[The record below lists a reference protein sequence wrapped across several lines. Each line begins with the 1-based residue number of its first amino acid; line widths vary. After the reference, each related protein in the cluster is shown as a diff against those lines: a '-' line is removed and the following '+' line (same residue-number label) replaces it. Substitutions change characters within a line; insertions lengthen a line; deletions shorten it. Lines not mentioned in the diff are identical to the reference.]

1 MNPLIKRTIKRIL
14 VKTVKPPLKICATFL
29 HRVMVMEDPDEGK
42 RGAPTFNGTG
52 EYLSYWHRRIVGE
65 VHSEFGHIKVPG
77 FPTARPQYAWGMV
90 WGAYLARA
98 LRIKRVSVMEL
109 GVAGG
114 NGLVILEVIAEKV
127 KSYFGIDI
135 DVYGFDGGAGYPK
148 PTDYRDTPNLFQEG
162 GYPMDVE
169 KLKKR
174 LRRAQLLLGPIDCT
188 IESFIQ
194 SKPAPAAFV
203 AFDMSLYSS
212 TIKALKL
219 FEADEKTLLPRIQCY
234 FGSSTGLTYSDF
246 NADRLAISEFN
257 DAHQLRKI
265 SPCYGL
271 DIMLPDSKTWAGRM
285 FLAHIFDHPLYGAD
299 DGMIKIRDNPL
310 IV

>member
-1 MNPLIKRTIKRIL
+1 MNPLIKRTIKRVM
-14 VKTVKPPLKICATFL
+14 VKTVKPSVKICADLL
-29 HRVMVMEDPDEGK
+29 HRVMVMEDSDQEKSGV
-42 RGAPTFNGTG
+42 PTFNSTG
-52 EYLSYWHRRIVGE
+52 EYLNYWHRRIVSE
-65 VHSEFGHIKVPG
+65 VHSEFGHINVPG
-77 FPTARPQYAWGMV
+77 FPTARPQYAWGVV

-98 LRIKRVSVMEL
+98 LGIKRVSVMEL

-127 KSYFGIDI
+127 KSCFGIDI
-135 DVYGFDGGAGYPK
+135 DVYGFDSGAGYPK
-148 PTDYRDTPNLFQEG
+148 PTDYRDTPNLFQGG
-162 GYPMDVE
+162 GYPMDAE

-174 LRRAQLLLGPIDCT
+174 LGKAELLLGPIDCT

-194 SKPAPAAFV
+194 SKPAPVAFV
-203 AFDMSLYSS
+203 SFDMSLYSS

-219 FEADEKTLLPRIQCY
+219 FEAHEKTLLPRIQCY

-257 DAHQLRKI
+257 GAHQLRKI

-271 DIMLPDSKTWAGRM
+271 DIMLPDSKPWSGRI

-299 DGMIKIRDNPL
+299 DGLIKIRDNPL
-310 IV
+310 LV

>member
-1 MNPLIKRTIKRIL
+1 MNPLIKRTIRRVL
-14 VKTVKPPLKICATFL
+14 VKTVKPPLNTCAKLL

-42 RGAPTFNGTG
+42 REVPTFNGTG
-52 EYLSYWHRRIVGE
+52 EYLNYWHRRIVRE

-77 FPTARPQYAWGMV
+77 FPTERPQYAWGVV

-98 LRIKRVSVMEL
+98 LGIKRVSVMEV

-114 NGLVILEVIAEKV
+114 NGLVILEVITEKV
-127 KSYFGIDI
+127 KSYLGIDI
-135 DVYGFDGGAGYPK
+135 DVYGFDSGTGYPK

-162 GYPMDVE
+162 GYPMDAE

-174 LRRAQLLLGPIDCT
+174 LRRAELLLGPIERT

-194 SKPAPAAFV
+194 SKPAPVAFV

-219 FEADEKTLLPRIQCY
+219 FEGDEAMLLPRIQCY
-234 FGSSTGLTYSDF
+234 FNSTMGQTYSDF
-246 NADRLAISEFN
+246 NGDRLAISEFN

-271 DIMLPDSKTWAGRM
+271 DTMLPDSKTWAGKI
-285 FLAHIFDHPLYGAD
+285 FLAHIFDHSRTGTMT
-299 DGMIKIRDNPL
+299 G
-310 IV
+310 

>member
-14 VKTVKPPLKICATFL
+14 VKTVKPPLNICANIL

-42 RGAPTFNGTG
+42 RGAPTFNATG
-52 EYLSYWHRRIVGE
+52 EYLNYWHRRIVRE
-65 VHSEFGHIKVPG
+65 VYSEFGHIKVPG
-77 FPTARPQYAWGMV
+77 PSTARPHYAWGV
-90 WGAYLARA
+90 LWGSYLARA
-98 LRIKRVSVMEL
+98 LGIKRVSVMEL

-135 DVYGFDGGAGYPK
+135 DVYGFDSGAGYPK

-162 GYPMDVE
+162 GYPMDAE

-174 LRRAQLLLGPIDCT
+174 LRRAELLLGPIDCT

-194 SKPAPAAFV
+194 SKPAPVAFV

-212 TIKALKL
+212 SIKAMKL

-234 FGSSTGLTYSDF
+234 FASSMGHTYSDF

-271 DIMLPDSKTWAGRM
+271 DTAVAGSKAWAGKM

-299 DGMIKIRDNPL
+299 DGLIKIRDNPL